1 MINCL
6 VFTIITKIV

>member
-1 MINCL
+1 MISCL